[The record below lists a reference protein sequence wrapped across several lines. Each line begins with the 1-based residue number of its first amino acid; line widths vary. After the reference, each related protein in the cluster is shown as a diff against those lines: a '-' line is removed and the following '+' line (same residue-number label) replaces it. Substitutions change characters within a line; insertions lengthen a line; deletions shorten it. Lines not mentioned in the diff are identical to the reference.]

1 MALTLADVTEL
12 IIDTKHATPEY
23 IDKGHP
29 CIRTPNIGRGFF
41 VLDTVR
47 RVSEQTYLQWVAKAV
62 PLPNDLILAR
72 EAPVGNVAIVPPR
85 LRPCLGQRTVLI
97 RPVREQVHPRYLMY
111 LLLGDEMQGIMQSLA
126 NGATVPHLNMKDI
139 RSLPLPELP
148 RLPSQRKI
156 AGILGAYDDLIENN
170 LRRIQILEEMARL
183 VYREWFVHFRFPG
196 HESVRMVDSP
206 LGKIPEGW
214 EVSWLGGLAEEQR
227 RAVDPALLE
236 PEVPYVGL
244 EHIPRRSVALR
255 EWGQAN
261 DAHSTKYE
269 FRKGEILF
277 GKIRPYFHK
286 VAVVPMQ
293 GICSTD
299 AIVISAKRRA
309 WFPLILSCV
318 ASDDF
323 IAYATQTSSGTK
335 MPRANWSV
343 LVEYPIALPP
353 WSLLVR
359 FNSFMETVLAEL
371 HNLTYR
377 NRSLRTTRDLL
388 LPRLISGQLD
398 VSDWQTTAE
407 ALR

>member
-1 MALTLADVTEL
+1 MTLPVTQISRL
-12 IIDTKHATPEY
+12 GRIVTGKTPSTKHPEFFGGRYPFITPTDIKNDLRIVETERFLSEQGEELLKNYLLPTGTVCFVCIGATIGKLCLTTQPSFTNQQINSIIVDEFNHDNKYVYYLLRYNVDSIKPRAGGAATP
-23 IDKGHP
+23 IINK
-29 CIRTPNIGRGFF
+29 TAF
-41 VLDTVR
+41 
-47 RVSEQTYLQWVAKAV
+47 SAV
-62 PLPNDLILAR
+62 QLP
-72 EAPVGNVAIVPPR
+72 
-85 LRPCLGQRTVLI
+85 
-97 RPVREQVHPRYLMY
+97 VHPL
-111 LLLGDEMQGIMQSLA
+111 SA
-126 NGATVPHLNMKDI
+126 
-139 RSLPLPELP
+139 
-148 RLPSQRKI
+148 QRKI
-156 AGILGAYDDLIENN
+156 ASILSAYDDLIENN